1 MSEARY
7 TPDAQRYLD
16 GGPHGGLEP
25 AEQDSADA
33 LLRAAAAY
41 RDALGEPDPGL
52 DRRVM
57 GAVRS
62 RAPHEP
68 RAGLWGRLARAR
80 VRPVWIPLAAAA
92 AALTV
97 WFAGPRRSA
106 PVAPAQPAVAFGRD
120 TVFVRFELAAPLAH
134 SASVAGSFNAWDPG
148 ALPMA
153 RGASGVWTVTIPLPV
168 GEHQYQFVVDGARW
182 EPDPSAHAQVDDGFG
197 GTNSVIVVGP
207 KGLVRT

>member
-7 TPDAQRYLD
+7 TPDAQRYMD

-25 AEQDSADA
+25 AEQVSADA
-33 LLRAAAAY
+33 LLRAASAY
-41 RDALGEPDPGL
+41 RDALAEPDPGL
-52 DRRVM
+52 DGRVM
-57 GAVRS
+57 VAVRS
-62 RAPHEP
+62 Y
-68 RAGLWGRLARAR
+68 AGARRSGVWGRIARSR

-97 WFAGPRRSA
+97 WFAGPRRTA
-106 PVAPAQPAVAFGRD
+106 PVTPGQPVVAYGRD
-120 TVFVRFELAAPLAH
+120 TVFVRFELAAPTAR

-148 ALPMA
+148 ALPMV
-153 RGASGVWTVTIPLPV
+153 RSASGVWTVTIPLQV